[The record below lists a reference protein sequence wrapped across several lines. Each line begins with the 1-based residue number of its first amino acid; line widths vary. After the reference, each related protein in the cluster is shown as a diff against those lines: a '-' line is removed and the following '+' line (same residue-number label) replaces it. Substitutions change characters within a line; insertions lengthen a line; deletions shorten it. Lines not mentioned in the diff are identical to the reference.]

1 MFFEFIE
8 ENSWIYSISV
18 IYKILL
24 LLFLDRQWTLIQ
36 LYIVFLIYYSIVYS
50 SICKLEMQELL
61 FDDSNIITN
70 VIVPILFNYLN
81 FDITI

>member
-8 ENSWIYSISV
+8 ESSWIYNISV

-36 LYIVFLIYYSIVYS
+36 LYRVSD
-50 SICKLEMQELL
+50 LL
-61 FDDSNIITN
+61 FNR
-70 VIVPILFNYLN
+70 VFKYLQIRN
-81 FDITI
+81 ARTTLRR